1 MSRIAVIGP
10 GAIGGIVAAWLI
22 AAGHEVIVCART
34 PFATLTVS
42 HPEGTLV
49 STPRVL
55 VDPAEAD
62 IADIVI
68 VATKAY
74 DAAATA
80 PWLAALVGV
89 ETSVAIFQ
97 NGVEHVA
104 RFSGLVDPARLIP
117 AVVDIPAERTAPGV
131 IVQRRAGTI
140 ILPEGVAAKTFAA
153 LFDDSPIAASLTDD
167 FQTVAWRKLALN
179 VAGIVSAITLRPAS
193 VARDPNGAAAMRAL
207 VAECIAVGRAE
218 GADLPDTLADAVIA
232 NTRAADPG
240 SINSLHAD
248 RLAGRPMEIDAR
260 NGVVVRLGAKHGI
273 ATPAN
278 ALAIALLSA
287 ATATQGERE

>member
-1 MSRIAVIGP
+1 MIGP
-10 GAIGGIVAAWLI
+10 GAIGGAVAAWLI
-22 AAGHEVIVCART
+22 AAGHEVILCART

-42 HPEGTLV
+42 QPEGTLL
-49 STPRVL
+49 STPLVL
-55 VDPAEAD
+55 TDPAQAG

-74 DAAATA
+74 DAAGTA
-80 PWLAALVGV
+80 PWLTALVG
-89 ETSVAIFQ
+89 ERTSVAIFQ

-104 RFSGLVDPARLIP
+104 RFAALVDPARLIP

-140 ILPEGVAAKTFAA
+140 TLPESAAARAFAA
-153 LFDDSPIAASLTDD
+153 LFDDTPIEASLTTD

-179 VAGIVSAITLRPAS
+179 AAGIVSAITLRPAS
-193 VARDPNGAAAMRAL
+193 IARDPNGAAAMRAL
-207 VAECIAVGRAE
+207 VAECVAVGRAE
-218 GADLPDTLADAVIA
+218 GADLPDALADAVIESY
-232 NTRAADPG
+232 RAADPG

-248 RLAGRPMEIDAR
+248 RIAGRPMEIDAR
-260 NGVVVRLGAKHGI
+260 NGVIVRLGAKHGI